1 MDSSLL
7 AVLRYLGRNRRPRY
21 ERPPLQGVA
30 LLWEVAKD
38 LVAVACTPMPFIK
51 GYETGAILL
60 ASNSHKTREVRTFIA
75 GVLESAR
82 FDTITYGKRIPLFS
96 FLLGHRFLKR
106 RLGKVLRNYS
116 WIRRRYPAL
125 IGRDFLKFFLYEAMA
140 ERCFAQRPPAALA
153 VVSDLGA
160 RRIAFARAARSCGTA
175 VIYYQYW
182 QHHSFRPPF
191 RADYGICINNL
202 LADKLKASFGSII
215 VNRHVYDG
223 KSEDLSFRSVPD
235 NPVIGI
241 TTNVYPDREGLNH
254 LLTSLQSH
262 LRPAR
267 VLFKPHPRNTDSDIQ
282 GIECETFNRTAGVE
296 EFAKTID
303 LCISGNTTA
312 TLKVLLEGTPCLYL
326 SGLDAYGY
334 DRYGY
339 LRQNAIIGGKALD
352 QFDLQDI
359 NAFYSS
365 PGSLGQVQAY
375 MERNMIIDGI
385 KDETPR
391 FIDDMQRRLGE
402 R

>member
-7 AVLRYLGRNRRPRY
+7 AVLRYLGRNQRPRY

-60 ASNSHKTREVRTFIA
+60 TSNSHKTREVRTFIT
-75 GVLESAR
+75 GILESAR
-82 FDTITYGKRIPLFS
+82 FDTISYGKRIPLFS

-106 RLGKVLRNYS
+106 RLGKVLRRYS
-116 WIRRRYPAL
+116 WIRRRYSAR
-125 IGRDFLKFFLYEAMA
+125 IGRDFLKFFLYEAVA
-140 ERCFAQRPPAALA
+140 ERRFAERPPAALA
-153 VVSDLGA
+153 IVSDLGA
-160 RRIAFARAARSCGTA
+160 RRIAFARAARKFGA
-175 VIYYQYW
+175 LVIYYQYW

-191 RADYGICINNL
+191 RVDYAICINNL
-202 LADKLKASFGSII
+202 LADRLKASYGSI
-215 VNRHVYDG
+215 VMNRRVYGG
-223 KSEDLSFRSVPD
+223 KAEDLSFRTVPD
-235 NPVIGI
+235 SPVIGI
-241 TTNVYPDREGLNH
+241 TTNVYPDSEELNR
-254 LLTSLQSH
+254 LLAGVQRT

-267 VLFKPHPRNTDSDIQ
+267 VLYKPHPRTTDSDIQ
-282 GIECETFNRTAGVE
+282 DIDCEIFDRTAGIE
-296 EFAKTID
+296 EFARAID

-312 TLKVLLEGTPCLYL
+312 ILKVLLEGTPCLYL
-326 SGLDAYGY
+326 YGLDAYRY

-339 LRQNAIIGGKALD
+339 VGEHAVIGGESLE
-352 QFDLQDI
+352 QFKLEDI
-359 NAFYSS
+359 NAFYSA
-365 PGSLGQVQAY
+365 PDSLERVRAY
-375 MERNMIIDGI
+375 MERNMIIDKT